1 MADTNPFLRL
11 YRSYQRKTLVPV
23 PPNIQDIDRES
34 NKCKRNLSRLPG
46 IKRKTLNQFLDEVG
60 STCKRQWWVHQIVP
74 LRGSITDSYFNGKLS
89 PMERGETIIRK
100 INGRL
105 VKSSDKSEEAHSEEE
120 TGIRRH
126 FFKNK
131 NVTPTRNFKGQVIF
145 IALHER
151 RGAEHLHIIHDCANS
166 ARTCKCAVFDYGL
179 LRRHADKKSK
189 ERSGGSTR
197 FVKDFAIYSVIRR
210 QSYNYIYTPS
220 WPIGFVLE
228 NRSNVGGSLSLRVA
242 VEGEKM
248 DGDYRCVYE
257 ETSETAQPNQP
268 NSVGISDDNRGS
280 TGRMALD
287 YKTKFQK
294 IVDHILLFFDNN
306 LISPI
311 SKCTLADNWLK
322 DEKLLYITDMDRE
335 FKVAIDI
342 YKRKIRKLR
351 IPELYDHYTQ
361 PGRTVYFGC
370 VDEGFYQ
377 KFWTVEESH
386 AILDHFLTV
395 QFGDLDAGNEFIHYL
410 YYFLTRQTG
419 KKNCCVITGNPN
431 GGKSYLINSISSLMV
446 TVGKTTVVNKN
457 NTFCFS
463 GFGMSSLIVMDEM
476 TYEPFFLNEFKKMFS
491 GEDTNISVKYKD
503 PVEMGKTPCIVLN
516 NDNNIIPHTPAF
528 TCRCVFI
535 HFASQFSDKS
545 IFRKNLHPWVFCERW
560 KKLGKGEWPKYE
572 DQFTNKYLS
581 PEDE

>member
-11 YRSYQRKTLVPV
+11 YRSYERKILRPVTPNLQENNQRANQCQR
-23 PPNIQDIDRES
+23 NI
-34 NKCKRNLSRLPG
+34 SRLSG
-46 IKRKTLNQFLDEVG
+46 IKRKTLNQFLDEIG
-60 STCKRQWWVHQIVP
+60 TTCKRQWWVHQIVP
-74 LRGSITDSYFNGKLS
+74 LGGSITDSYFNGRLS
-89 PMERGETIIRK
+89 TMERAETIIRK
-100 INGRL
+100 INGRV
-105 VKSSDKSEEAHSEEE
+105 VKSAGKSEENHSEEE
-120 TGIRRH
+120 DNFRRL
-126 FFKNK
+126 FGKSK
-131 NVTPTRNFKGQVIF
+131 NVTPSGKYKGQVIF
-145 IALHER
+145 IAIHER
-151 RGAEHLHIIHDCANS
+151 PGADHLHIIHDCTNS
-166 ARTCKCAVFDYGL
+166 ARTCKCAVFDIGL
-179 LRRHADKKSK
+179 LKRHADKKSK
-189 ERSGGSTR
+189 ERSGGSNR
-197 FVKDFAIYSVIRR
+197 FIKDFAIYSVIRR
-210 QSYNYIYTPS
+210 QSYNYIYTPGY
-220 WPIGFVLE
+220 PIGYLFE
-228 NRSNVGGSLSLRVA
+228 NRSNVGGSLSLKCA

-248 DGDYRCVYE
+248 DSEYRCFQDE
-257 ETSETAQPNQP
+257 H
-268 NSVGISDDNRGS
+268 SDDQLDQSNSRGNS
-280 TGRMALD
+280 ERDREGPRQLACN
-287 YKTKFQK
+287 YKTQFQK
-294 IVDHILLFFDNN
+294 TVDHILKFFDDN

-322 DEKLLYITDMDRE
+322 DDKLLYITDMDRE

-342 YKRKIRKLR
+342 YKRKIRKMR

-361 PGRTVYFGC
+361 PGRTVYFNC
-370 VDEGFYQ
+370 VDEGFSQ
-377 KFWTVEESH
+377 KFWSVEESH

-395 QFGDLDAGNEFIHYL
+395 QFGDLVTGNEFVHYL

-528 TCRCVFI
+528 TCRCVFV
-535 HFASQFSDKS
+535 HFSQQFSDKS
-545 IFRKNLHPWVFCERW
+545 MFRKNLHPWVFCERW
-560 KKLGKGEWPKYE
+560 KQLGKGDWPKYE
-572 DQFTNKYLS
+572 DQFTNKYLM
-581 PEDE
+581 PEEE